1 MGLESEEKECHDLT
15 SRSSSSSTVP
25 KLSLFSFPGNNKAA
39 TSMEPP
45 GMLTPP
51 IKALASIPF
60 QWEEAPG
67 KPRPCCAGAGDDGE
81 SKPKNVVR
89 CLELPPRLLN
99 EAKVASS
106 GMPSP
111 TTVLDGPYVG
121 GVGRSFRK
129 GGSFRIPAPE
139 SWGRKERVLFG
150 SSRWGSFKKDNNRN
164 REVVF
169 GIGNGFDFLFPDVKG
184 DVGGDRSYG
193 GGGGGGRCNKDGT
206 KVKMVSKRSVSFRNG
221 FSQTKSRLLT
231 SICEGFKQVV
241 PLSWSRRRGKRN

>member
-1 MGLESEEKECHDLT
+1 MVLDSEEKECHDLT

-25 KLSLFSFPGNNKAA
+25 KLSLLSLPSNNKAA
-39 TSMEPP
+39 ISMEPP

-51 IKALASIPF
+51 IKVLASVPF

-67 KPRPCCAGAGDDGE
+67 KPRPCRAAAGDDGE

-121 GVGRSFRK
+121 GGGRSFRK
-129 GGSFRIPAPE
+129 GGSFRGPAPE
-139 SWGRKERVLFG
+139 STWGRKERVLFG
-150 SSRWGSFKKDNNRN
+150 SSRWGSFKKNSNNSK
-164 REVVF
+164 EVVL
-169 GIGNGFDFLFPDVKG
+169 GIGSGFDFLFPDVEG
-184 DVGGDRSYG
+184 DAGGDRSYG
-193 GGGGGGRCNKDGT
+193 GGDRCNKDGT
-206 KVKMVSKRSVSFRNG
+206 RVKMVSKRSVSFRNSI
-221 FSQTKSRLLT
+221 SQTKSRFLT

-241 PLSWSRRRGKRN
+241 PLSWSRRRGRRN